1 MASSLS
7 PSSIGGSYKL
17 SPDAEASPGQ
27 SVPVG
32 RRAHRAPCP
41 YRLECALA
49 APSWQRRA
57 LELLVCNKGRALRA
71 HLAGKASSR
80 AMPDWLRG
88 IDRRHD
94 RRCLL
99 PLAAAEEMEHGSEP
113 SGAARPSRDLQERAT
128 PSHGLGSGTAARH
141 ARAKHSA
148 RVRSVQ
154 CREVQRAQWT
164 RLGRMQVHTV
174 GARAR
179 PGSASPA
186 RLSGSSAGS
195 AAAVRACVNMAALTL
210 QWAATTPC
218 CGDDSARARAG
229 RVVPDAL

>member
-7 PSSIGGSYKL
+7 PSSIGGSCKL

-27 SVPVG
+27 SVPVR

-57 LELLVCNKGRALRA
+57 LELLVCNKGIRA
-71 HLAGKASSR
+71 HLAAKASR
-80 AMPDWLRG
+80 AMPNWLRG

-113 SGAARPSRDLQERAT
+113 SGAARPSRDLQQRAT
-128 PSHGLGSGTAARH
+128 PSHMASGTAA
-141 ARAKHSA
+141 
-148 RVRSVQ
+148 
-154 CREVQRAQWT
+154 
-164 RLGRMQVHTV
+164 
-174 GARAR
+174 
-179 PGSASPA
+179 
-186 RLSGSSAGS
+186 
-195 AAAVRACVNMAALTL
+195 
-210 QWAATTPC
+210 
-218 CGDDSARARAG
+218 
-229 RVVPDAL
+229 